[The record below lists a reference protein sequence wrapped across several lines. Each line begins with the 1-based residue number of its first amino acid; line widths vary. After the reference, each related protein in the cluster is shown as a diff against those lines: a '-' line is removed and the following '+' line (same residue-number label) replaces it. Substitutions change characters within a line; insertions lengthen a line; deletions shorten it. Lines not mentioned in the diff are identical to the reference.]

1 LRYGAS
7 TKKDGKAEIVLRV
20 SAMLKGRKPSAVVDG
35 VKKKWNE
42 INKTPSENWLPEA
55 L

>member
-7 TKKDGKAEIVLRV
+7 TKKDGKAEIVLRI
-20 SAMLKGRKPSAVVDG
+20 SSMLKGRKSSAVVDG
-35 VKKKWNE
+35 VKKKWIKSIKPFRE
-42 INKTPSENWLPEA
+42 VVAEA